1 LDLNSVHAIL
11 GIVKEYWFL
20 IVFLTSVFAAIA
32 YMIIFRVNPWD
43 AQRSA
48 MLRRQSV
55 KFHNSV
61 GHELLERGR
70 FSAAKSEYE
79 EALKLAA
86 VDQTALNG
94 LYLSDLFLGL
104 DLPDWDPA
112 SGLAIQRNL
121 EKMRSIEQGN
131 LAHVMQKY
139 LGDLNYMISNVEVAL
154 RYYEKALARK
164 PDYPDALYKIGWF
177 YYSEKS
183 DADGMENAFRRMAK
197 IDLYDYRGLHGLGY
211 ALYMKAIREKDE
223 TNRAALIADAAL
235 QSGLALSLHINQLNI
250 VMDFGEVARSGN
262 PASSLQFH
270 EIGRR
275 IIEDP
280 VRSEI
285 GENRFTLEANLVV
298 REGKVYLETRKQKLA
313 WSEYQLALDYL
324 ALQRKNLQSDGKQQ
338 HDLHLTQAKTLDP
351 DQEIYPIYLDQLEI
365 LDRLLPAI

>member
-1 LDLNSVHAIL
+1 
-11 GIVKEYWFL
+11 
-20 IVFLTSVFAAIA
+20 
-32 YMIIFRVNPWD
+32 
-43 AQRSA
+43 

-86 VDQTALNG
+86 VDQNALNG

-104 DLPDWDPA
+104 DSPDWDPA
-112 SGLAIQRNL
+112 SGLAIQRHL

-139 LGDLNYMISNVEVAL
+139 LGDLNYLIGNVEAAC
-154 RYYEKALARK
+154 RYYEKALDRK
-164 PDYPDALYKIGWF
+164 PDYPDALYKMGWF
-177 YYSEKS
+177 FYSEKS
-183 DADGMENAFRRMAK
+183 DADGMEDAFRRMAK

-223 TNRAALIADAAL
+223 THRAVLIKDAAL
-235 QSGLALSLHINQLNI
+235 QSGLALGLHINQLNI
-250 VMDFGEVARSGN
+250 VMDFGEVARSGD
-262 PASSLQFH
+262 PASSVRFH
-270 EIGRR
+270 QMGRR

-285 GENRFTLEANLVV
+285 GENRFTLEANLIV
-298 REGKVYLETRKQKLA
+298 REGKVYLETMKQKLA

-324 ALQRKNLQSDGKQQ
+324 ALQRKNLQPDGKQQ
-338 HDLHLTQAKTLDP
+338 HDLRLTQAKSLDP
-351 DQEIYPIYLDQLEI
+351 DQEVYPIYLDQLEI
-365 LDRLLPAI
+365 LDRLLPVI